1 MLGVTAADLTVESFP
16 RAQWPTARAIVCVR
30 ERFCRAAQDAKAA
43 AENLPFARH
52 HDFAPMTSPTPVA
65 SHSTYRKPNSVR
77 ASKLI
82 TATTA
87 CQVKFHR
94 ERLRPTRTG
103 HLRENWMVAH
113 CRKLSPQVNRSVT
126 GCPPPGHP
134 QPSSA
139 GRTARVICS
148 TRCVATRITRR

>member
-1 MLGVTAADLTVESFP
+1 MLGVTAADLTIERFP
-16 RAQWPTARAIVCVR
+16 RAQWPTARAIVRVR
-30 ERFCRAAQDAKAA
+30 ERLCRTARDAKAA

-52 HDFAPMTSPTPVA
+52 HDFAPMTSPTRVA
-65 SHSTYRKPNSVR
+65 SHATHRKPNSSR
-77 ASKLI
+77 ASKWI

-126 GCPPPGHP
+126 CCPPPGHP

-148 TRCVATRITRR
+148 TRRIAKRVTRR